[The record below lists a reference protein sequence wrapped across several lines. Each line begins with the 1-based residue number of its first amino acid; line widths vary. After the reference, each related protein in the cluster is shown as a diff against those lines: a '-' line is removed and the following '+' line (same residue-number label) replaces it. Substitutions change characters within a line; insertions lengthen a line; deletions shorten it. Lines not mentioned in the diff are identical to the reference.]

1 MRRCLLALLCVLLVC
16 PIGANAQNKK
26 KVKQVSG
33 FAANVYGM
41 DMKHLSKV
49 DGVIEKAI
57 ADRQIPGAVLAVV
70 RMDNI
75 VYEKAYGN
83 KSVVPD
89 TVAMTPE
96 TVFDLASVSKCV
108 GTTLSFMQL
117 IDNGE
122 VRLTD
127 NVSRYIPGFKPWV
140 DPQSGDTVDI
150 TIRDLMTHSS
160 GLAPYIDVQ
169 SFVQKYGP
177 SQPDSLMSVIAR
189 DVKRNFRPGTKFL
202 YSCLNFI
209 TLQHILENVS
219 GMKLCDY
226 AQKNVFDRL
235 GLKHTCYNPSGE
247 TLTLCAPT
255 AVQADGKPLLGKVH
269 DPIARIINNGNS
281 GNAGVFS
288 NAEDLSKIAMTLM
301 NGGIFPSIFS
311 NNSNR
316 ILSEAAVKTMITVP
330 LENDPSVGRALGWD
344 VSSEHSG
351 VKGDLFSRTQAICHT
366 GYTGPSIVI
375 DFETHTAVILLCHR
389 VHPRDEGSVGRL
401 RATVANIVAGSI
413 LSPSRFKEV
422 NGVNSNYLSD
432 ND

>member
-1 MRRCLLALLCVLLVC
+1 MRRYLSAILCILLIFTIA
-16 PIGANAQNKK
+16 ANSQNKK
-26 KVKQVSG
+26 GKQVSG
-33 FAANVYGM
+33 LIANVYGM

-57 ADRQIPGAVLAVV
+57 ADKQIPGAVLAVV
-70 RMDNI
+70 RMDKI
-75 VYEKAYGN
+75 IYEKAYGN

-89 TVAMTPE
+89 TVKMTPE

-117 IDNGE
+117 IDNGQ

-127 NVSRYIPGFKPWV
+127 EVSRYIPGFKPWV
-140 DPQSGDTVDI
+140 DPQSGDIVDI
-150 TIRDLMTHSS
+150 TIRDLLTHSS
-160 GLAPYIDVQ
+160 GLSPYIDVQ

-177 SQPDSLMSVIAR
+177 SQPDSLMNVIAR

-209 TLQHILENVS
+209 TLQHILENVT
-219 GMKLCDY
+219 GMRLCDY

-235 GLKHTCYNPSGE
+235 GLRHTCYNPSGE
-247 TLTLCAPT
+247 TLSLCAPT
-255 AVQADGKPLLGKVH
+255 EVQADGKPLLGKVH

-288 NAEDLSKIAMTLM
+288 NAEDMSAIAIALM
-301 NGGIFPSIFS
+301 NGGAASAMIPD
-311 NNSNR
+311 NSKR

-330 LENDPSVGRALGWD
+330 LENDPAVGRALGWD
-344 VSSEHSG
+344 VSSAQSG
-351 VKGDLFSRTQAICHT
+351 VKGDLFSRSQAICHT

-389 VHPRDEGSVGRL
+389 VHPHDEGSVGRL

-413 LSPSRFKEV
+413 LSPSRFTEI
-422 NGVNSNYLSD
+422 NGVNSNYLPD
-432 ND
+432 KD